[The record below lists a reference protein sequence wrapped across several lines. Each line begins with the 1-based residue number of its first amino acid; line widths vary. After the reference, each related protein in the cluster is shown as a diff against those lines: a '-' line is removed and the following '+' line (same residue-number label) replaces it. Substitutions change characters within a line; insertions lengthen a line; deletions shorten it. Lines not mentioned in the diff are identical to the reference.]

1 MKKLDPTV
9 KKETLYILFCSVI
22 FSALMQS
29 VFLICGFWSLRVLF
43 GNVLGAAAAVLNFF
57 LLGLSVQNA
66 LEKEEKEIK
75 MQMKASQ
82 RLRTLMLLAVVL
94 IAYLIPNVFNL
105 LAVVIPYFFPRL
117 AIALR
122 PLADRKRQMQNKQ
135 NEE

>member
-1 MKKLDPTV
+1 MRKLDPTV
-9 KKETLYILFCSVI
+9 KKETRYILLCSVI

-57 LLGLSVQNA
+57 LLGLTVQSA

-75 MQMKASQ
+75 MQMKVSQ
-82 RLRTLMLLAVVL
+82 RLRILMLFAVVL
-94 IAYLIPNVFNL
+94 IAYLLPGAFNL
-105 LAVVIPYFFPRL
+105 LAVLIPYFFPRI

-122 PLADRKRQMQNKQ
+122 PLADRKRQTQNKQ